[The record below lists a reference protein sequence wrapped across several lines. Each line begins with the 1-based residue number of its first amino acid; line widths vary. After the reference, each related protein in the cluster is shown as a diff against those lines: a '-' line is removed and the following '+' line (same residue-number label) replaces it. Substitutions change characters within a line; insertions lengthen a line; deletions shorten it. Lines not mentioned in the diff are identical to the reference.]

1 MRKKIQNVY
10 KKLIYL
16 IFIALNGKI
25 KGILKLK
32 DNKDVTKVSFKDN
45 INYRIYFCKNSRI
58 YTDTIH
64 DTAIIQNNLLIEG
77 ASFQFRNN
85 VMSKVDENI
94 VFKKGTPR
102 LKKKIKG
109 KVFSLLTGGGG
120 NENYFHWLFDVLPR
134 LRILQKRVDVADID
148 YFLFPD
154 TKLKFQRESLDIF
167 QIPVSKR
174 LSSRDNRHIYA
185 DEIITVDHP
194 CVILNDPNRDN
205 ENLPNWIINFYR
217 DSFVS
222 NINDKK
228 KTKKFFIDRDDS
240 RSNIRHLRSILNEK
254 EVKNFLSSRGFQI
267 IQLSSLTFLDQINL
281 FSEAEIVIGLH
292 GAGLS
297 NLLFCQP
304 KTKVIEIKLSHIGN
318 MYKNLGRQV
327 NLNYINFI
335 GKGEETNHKLSNQ
348 LGNVFVDLNELEKCI
363 NSL

>member
-1 MRKKIQNVY
+1 MRKKIQNIY

-45 INYRIYFCKNSRI
+45 ITYRIYFCKNSRI

-64 DTAIIQNNLLIEG
+64 DTAIIQNNILIEG
-77 ASFQFRNN
+77 PSFQFRNN
-85 VMSKVDENI
+85 VMSKIEDNI
-94 VFKKGTPR
+94 VLKKGTPR
-102 LKKKIKG
+102 FKKKIKG

-120 NENYFHWLFDVLPR
+120 NENYFHWIFDVLPR
-134 LRILQKRVDVADID
+134 LEILQKKTDVNDID

-154 TKLKFQRESLDIF
+154 TKLKFQKESLDFF

-174 LSSRDNRHIYA
+174 LSSRQNRHIFA

-205 ENLPNWIINFYR
+205 ENLPKWIINFYR
-217 DSFVS
+217 DSFTS

-228 KTKKFFIDRDDS
+228 RIKKFFIDRDDS
-240 RSNIRHLRSILNEK
+240 RSNVKHLRSIVNEK
-254 EVKNFLSSRGFQI
+254 EVKNFLSSKGFQI

-281 FSEAEIVIGLH
+281 FSEAKIVIGLH

-318 MYKNLGRQV
+318 MYKNLGNQL
-327 NLNYINFI
+327 NLDYINFI
-335 GKGEETNHKLSNQ
+335 GKGEETNQKFSNQ

-363 NSL
+363 NS